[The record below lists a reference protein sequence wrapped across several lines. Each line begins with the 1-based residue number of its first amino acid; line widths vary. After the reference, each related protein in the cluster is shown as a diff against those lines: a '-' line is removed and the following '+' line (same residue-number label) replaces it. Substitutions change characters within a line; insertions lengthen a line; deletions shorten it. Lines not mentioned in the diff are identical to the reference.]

1 MKKNIQ
7 FIPDAELQIIF
18 NILAG
23 KTSSDVK
30 ELLEVNQ
37 KDKYP
42 NLEQYSYKINNAN
55 WSLTLPEIKEI
66 YIKLKSRN
74 SAKSI
79 LLEKV
84 IKASIK
90 SGIKIG
96 KLSYNNRQ
104 KNNLVN
110 NESSNKVESTG
121 KSKIKKPKEKKIKGA
136 LTVDSPLIEFRGKK
150 LEHFLDVYKLEVK
163 EIQRELKGTPYTVDK
178 NSILTTQIFNELLDY
193 FTAIKKIKAPQSIK
207 KIRFTSKKR
216 LSQSRIEQ
224 IPLPKATNSLSS
236 KRSVWT
242 VKKK

>member
-1 MKKNIQ
+1 M
-7 FIPDAELQIIF
+7 
-18 NILAG
+18 
-23 KTSSDVK
+23 
-30 ELLEVNQ
+30 
-37 KDKYP
+37 
-42 NLEQYSYKINNAN
+42 
-55 WSLTLPEIKEI
+55 
-66 YIKLKSRN
+66 
-74 SAKSI
+74 
-79 LLEKV
+79 
-84 IKASIK
+84 
-90 SGIKIG
+90 
-96 KLSYNNRQ
+96 
-104 KNNLVN
+104 
-110 NESSNKVESTG
+110 
-121 KSKIKKPKEKKIKGA
+121 
-136 LTVDSPLIEFRGKK
+136 TVDSPLIEFRGKK